1 MPADYDQLFENN
13 RRWVEKMQEADP
25 DYFVKLASGQHP
37 DYLFIG
43 CSDSRVP
50 ANQIMGLAP
59 GDVFV
64 HRNVSNMVVSTDLNG
79 VTVIEYAVRVLKVKH
94 LIVCGHYGCGG
105 VAAAMKSENLG
116 IMNPWLR
123 GIRDVYRMHHQELNA
138 IEDQQKRYDRLVELN
153 VQEQCINL
161 IKMACVQEAYLDGG
175 FPLVHGWVFGLDNGL
190 IKDLDIDFPG
200 ILRGVQEIYD
210 LSGSFEYRGAK

>member
-1 MPADYDQLFENN
+1 MPAEYEELFVNN
-13 RRWVEKMQEADP
+13 RRWVDEMQAKDP
-25 DYFVKLASGQHP
+25 EYFKKLASGQNP

-43 CSDSRVP
+43 CADSRVP
-50 ANQIMGLAP
+50 ANQIMGLDP

-79 VTVIEYAVRVLKVKH
+79 ATVIEYAVRVLKVKH

-105 VAAAMKSENLG
+105 VASAMRAENLG
-116 IMNPWLR
+116 LMNPWLR
-123 GIRDVYRMHHQELNA
+123 GIRDVYRMHHKELNA
-138 IEDQQKRYDRLVELN
+138 FDDEQKRYDRLVELN

-175 FPLVHGWVFGLDNGL
+175 YPLVHGWVFGLDDGL
-190 IKDLDIDFPG
+190 ITDLEIDFPG

-210 LSGSFEYRGAK
+210 LSGSFEYRGRE